1 MLYLSFRR
9 LSLAAANYYLERKFA
24 MELIDDVT
32 IYDLSKIDLLLII
45 KWVEFTGKKTKNKDF
60 IELRNSI
67 VKELCFLTETSEDQ
81 FLTYLDEN
89 C

>member
-1 MLYLSFRR
+1 
-9 LSLAAANYYLERKFA
+9 
-24 MELIDDVT
+24 MELIDQVT
-32 IYDLSKIDLLLII
+32 INDLSKRDLLLII
-45 KWVEFTGKKTKNKDF
+45 KSLEFTGKKNKNKDF

>member
-1 MLYLSFRR
+1 MNCNKNNINIKLY
-9 LSLAAANYYLERKFA
+9 YY
-24 MELIDDVT
+24 
-32 IYDLSKIDLLLII
+32 LLLII
-45 KWVEFTGKKTKNKDF
+45 KSLEFTSKKTKNPDF

-81 FLTYLDEN
+81 FLGYLEEN

>member
-1 MLYLSFRR
+1 
-9 LSLAAANYYLERKFA
+9 
-24 MELIDDVT
+24 MELIDQVT
-32 IYDLSKIDLLLII
+32 INDLSKRDLLLII
-45 KWVEFTGKKTKNKDF
+45 KLLEFTGKKTKNKDF